1 MSINLAVKPKVT
13 PKSQSTVIK
22 PKAKTKKPKV
32 MDPKEFSGTY
42 KYDRDARIQVCVPK
56 NPKREGSGGYK
67 RFQLY
72 KTGMKIRDFLEKGG
86 KTIDLDWDRER
97 GFIATED
104 KDKAGQAS
112 KTPKATFNL
121 K

>member
-1 MSINLAVKPKVT
+1 MVIN
-13 PKSQSTVIK
+13 KS
-22 PKAKTKKPKV
+22 
-32 MDPKEFSGTY
+32 
-42 KYDRDARIQVCVPK
+42 
-56 NPKREGSGGYK
+56 
-67 RFQLY
+67 
-72 KTGMKIRDFLEKGG
+72 GMKIREFLEKGG

>member
-1 MSINLAVKPKVT
+1 MINLATKPKVT

-72 KTGMKIRDFLEKGG
+72 KSGMKIRDFLKAGG

-104 KDKAGQAS
+104 KDKSGSAS
-112 KTPKATFNL
+112 KSEKSTFTL

>member
-1 MSINLAVKPKVT
+1 MLNIAQKPKVAAKVET
-13 PKSQSTVIK
+13 KPTIAK
-22 PKAKTKKPKV
+22 PKARKV
-32 MDPKEFSGTY
+32 MDPKDFKGTY
-42 KYDRDARIQVCVPK
+42 KYDRDAKIQVVVAK

-67 RFQLY
+67 RFGLY
-72 KTGMKIRDFLEKGG
+72 KTGMTIREFLIAGG

-104 KDKAGQAS
+104 KDKATSAAKS
-112 KTPKATFNL
+112 PKSTYTL